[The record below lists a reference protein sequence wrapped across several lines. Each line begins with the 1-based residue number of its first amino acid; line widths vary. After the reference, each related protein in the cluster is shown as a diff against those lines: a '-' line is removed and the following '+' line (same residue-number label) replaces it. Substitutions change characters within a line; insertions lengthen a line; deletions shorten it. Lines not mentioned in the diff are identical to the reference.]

1 MLDNIQHFPKA
12 ASFKLPP
19 FKVLLPTFA
28 MILMFAVIF
37 VIQPHTCSYFG
48 LSLLLNLLIPAV
60 FASMAQMLII
70 TVNDIDL
77 GIGPFISMTSCVAAT
92 ILTSHLFL
100 GFLALLLAIAAY
112 AAMGL
117 LIHVR
122 RLPAL
127 VVTLG
132 ASFVWYGCA
141 LLLLPAPGGGSPQW
155 LMEFVDWS
163 PPFIPLPVLI
173 SILVAVI
180 GYLLLIRSA
189 TGTVLRGIGG
199 NAKAIRQAGWSLL
212 SGRVLLYAAA
222 GVCGVIAGLLLTGI
236 NTSGDA
242 NVGTQ
247 YTLTSIASVIVGGS
261 EFAGGDVSPFGTVVG
276 TVIILLTG
284 SMLSFIN
291 ISASWQLSFQGLI
304 LILVLGLRAFGARS

>member
-1 MLDNIQHFPKA
+1 MLANIQRLHA
-12 ASFKLPP
+12 GSSFKLPP
-19 FKVLLPTFA
+19 FKVLLPSFA

-77 GIGPFISMTSCVAAT
+77 GIGPFISMTSCIAAT
-92 ILTSHLFL
+92 ILTSHMFL
-100 GFLALLLAIAAY
+100 GFLVLLLAIGAY

-117 LIHVR
+117 LIHAR

-132 ASFVWYGCA
+132 ASFIWYGCA

-155 LMEFVDWS
+155 LMDLVGWS
-163 PPFIPLPVLI
+163 PPFIPLPLLISVLI
-173 SILVAVI
+173 AVI

-189 TGTVLRGIGG
+189 TGTVLRGMGG

-222 GVCGVIAGLLLTGI
+222 GLCGVIAGLLLTGI

-261 EFAGGDVSPFGTVVG
+261 EFAGGDVSPLGTVVG